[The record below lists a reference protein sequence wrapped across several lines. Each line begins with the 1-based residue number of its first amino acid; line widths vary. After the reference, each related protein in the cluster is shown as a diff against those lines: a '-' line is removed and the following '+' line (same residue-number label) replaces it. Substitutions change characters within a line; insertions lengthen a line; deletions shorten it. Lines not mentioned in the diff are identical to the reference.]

1 MSDLLKRPG
10 RVQVDR
16 ETIEGNPED
25 VREILGQI
33 LIVEARPRF
42 IQGDVEYTG
51 YSEHF
56 EEQEDENNVPLYE
69 IEITQ
74 DGDDVSIEFKLAE

>member
-10 RVQVDR
+10 RVQIDR
-16 ETIEGNPED
+16 ETIMENAETIQG
-25 VREILGQI
+25 ILGQL

-56 EEQEDENNVPLYE
+56 DVQEDDNNIPLYT
-69 IEITQ
+69 IEVEQ
-74 DGDDVSIEFKLAE
+74 DGEDISVEFKLVG